1 MRYELYY
8 WPTIQGR
15 GEFIRLALEEAACE
29 YVDVA
34 RRRGRGSGVP
44 RLMRMLAGREGGE
57 LPFAPPIL
65 KAGPRVLAQ
74 TANILYFLGTRH
86 DLAPKEERRRLWIQ
100 QLQLTIGDLVDEVH
114 ETHHPIASGLYYEEQ
129 KREARRRARDF
140 LDNRLP
146 KYLDYFE
153 RVLARNPR
161 GGGWLTGARVTY
173 ADLSLFQ
180 VLVGLA
186 YAFPASM
193 RRAGPRYRRLDALR
207 RAVEARPRIQ
217 AYLQSDRRLPFSEE
231 GIFRHYPELEAGR

>member
-15 GEFIRLALEEAACE
+15 GEFIRLALEEAGCE
-29 YVDVA
+29 YEDVA
-34 RRRGRGSGVP
+34 RRTGRGSGVH
-44 RLMRMLAGREGGE
+44 RLMRMLAGRDAGD

-86 DLAPKEERRRLWIQ
+86 GLAPRQERLRLWTQ
-100 QLQLTIGDLVDEVH
+100 QLQLTIGDFVDEVH
-114 ETHHPIASGLYYEEQ
+114 DTHHPIASGLYYEEQ
-129 KREARRRARDF
+129 KPEARRRTRNF
-140 LDNRLP
+140 LDDRLP

-161 GGGWLTGARVTY
+161 GGNWLAGARMTY
-173 ADLSLFQ
+173 ADLSMFQ
-180 VLVGLA
+180 VLVGLG
-186 YAFPASM
+186 YAFPTTM
-193 RRAGPRYRRLDALR
+193 RRAGPRYRRLEALR
-207 RAVEARPRIQ
+207 RAVEARPRIH

-231 GIFRHYPELEAGR
+231 GIFRHYRQLEAGR